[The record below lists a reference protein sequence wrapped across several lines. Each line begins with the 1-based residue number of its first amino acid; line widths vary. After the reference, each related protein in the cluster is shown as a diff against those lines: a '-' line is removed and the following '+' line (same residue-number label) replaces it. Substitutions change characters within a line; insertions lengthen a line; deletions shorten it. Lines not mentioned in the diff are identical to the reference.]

1 MDTAES
7 LLKTKGHDILSVS
20 PDASVYDALTMMAN
34 KEVGALLVIE
44 ESELVGIISERDYAR
59 KIILKGK
66 ASKDTLVREIM
77 TAKVIYVKIDT
88 SVHECMALMTEKRIR
103 HLPVFSGEQLVGVIS
118 IGDVVKDIIS
128 EQEFVI
134 EQLEKYIT
142 GSWKFS

>member
-7 LLKTKGHDILSVS
+7 LLKSKGHEIWSVH
-20 PDASVYDALTMMAN
+20 PDASVYDALVMMAD
-34 KEVGALLVIE
+34 KEAGALLVME
-44 ESELVGIISERDYAR
+44 NDELVGIISERDYAR

-77 TAKVIYVKIDT
+77 TAKVICVNIRT
-88 SVHECMALMTEKRIR
+88 PVNECMAIMTEKRIR
-103 HLPVFSGEQLVGVIS
+103 HLPVFDGEQLVGVIS

-134 EQLEKYIT
+134 DQLEKYII
-142 GSWKFS
+142 GR

>member
-7 LLKTKGHDILSVS
+7 LLKTKGHDILSVP
-20 PDASVYDALTMMAN
+20 PDASVYDALTMMAD

-103 HLPVFSGEQLVGVIS
+103 HLPVYNGEQLVGVIS

-142 GSWKFS
+142 GS

>member
-7 LLKTKGHDILSVS
+7 LLKTKGHDILSVP
-20 PDASVYDALTMMAN
+20 PDASVYDALTMMAD

-44 ESELVGIISERDYAR
+44 KSELVGIISERDYAR

-66 ASKDTLVREIM
+66 TSKDTLVREIM

-88 SVHECMALMTEKRIR
+88 SVHDCMALMTEKRIR
-103 HLPVFSGEQLVGVIS
+103 HLPVYNGEQLVGVIS
-118 IGDVVKDIIS
+118 IGDVVNDIIS

-142 GSWKFS
+142 GS